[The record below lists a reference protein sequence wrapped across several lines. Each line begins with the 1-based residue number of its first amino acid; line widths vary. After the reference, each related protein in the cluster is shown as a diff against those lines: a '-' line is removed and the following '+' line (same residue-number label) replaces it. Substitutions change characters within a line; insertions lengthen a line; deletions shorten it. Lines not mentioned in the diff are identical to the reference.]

1 MAKDLPPEA
10 NALPSIEAFKQS
22 SAVMFD
28 AFSRYS
34 DLVDIRLSQ
43 FTPRLTQFSPK
54 ELFNDLKQQ
63 NKEMNENINF
73 EFEGFI
79 PKKVIG
85 EFFRLNYLIVKLLQ
99 NSFEREAYYV
109 KIGKKIEV
117 KFSFEDSLLLDSNSL
132 LVKISDSGPLLNR
145 H

>member
-1 MAKDLPPEA
+1 
-10 NALPSIEAFKQS
+10 
-22 SAVMFD
+22 
-28 AFSRYS
+28 
-34 DLVDIRLSQ
+34 
-43 FTPRLTQFSPK
+43 
-54 ELFNDLKQQ
+54 LFNDLKQQ
-63 NKEMNENINF
+63 NREINENINF
-73 EFEGFI
+73 EIEGFM

-117 KFSFEDSLLLDSNSL
+117 KFSFEDSLLLDSHSL
-132 LVKISDSGPLLNR
+132 LVKISDSGPVLNR